1 MWRRVASTS
10 ISKSFK
16 EEESELPTEPLSVFS
31 LVLHASVLVQIVLL
45 LLLFAS
51 LVSWIMIFQRWFAL
65 KRVQKSIDDFEE
77 YFWSGID
84 LRQLYDELEAADHDL
99 TGMETMFVAGFKE
112 YTRLQDQDADG
123 EFVMQG
129 VQRAIR
135 VALTREQE
143 KLETHLS
150 FLATVGSTSPYVGL
164 FGTVWGIMNSFRSL
178 ANMTQATLA
187 SVAPGISEAL
197 VATAM
202 GLFAAIPAVIG
213 YNRFSTHA
221 EVLMTRYETF
231 SEEFTSILYR
241 AVHTR

>member
-1 MWRRVASTS
+1 
-10 ISKSFK
+10 
-16 EEESELPTEPLSVFS
+16 LTEPLSIFS

-45 LLLFAS
+45 LLLFTSIAS
-51 LVSWIMIFQRWFAL
+51 WAMIFQRFFAL
-65 KRVQKSIDDFEE
+65 KGVQKSIDDFEE
-77 YFWSGID
+77 YFWSGIE
-84 LRQLYDELEAADHDL
+84 LSQLYNELEGADHEL

-112 YTRLQDQDADG
+112 YSRLSEQGADA
-123 EFVMQG
+123 EAVMQG
-129 VQRAIR
+129 VQRATR
-135 VALTREQE
+135 VALTREEE

-213 YNRFSTHA
+213 YNRFSTRA

-231 SEEFTSILYR
+231 NEEFTSILYR
-241 AVHTR
+241 AVHTQR